1 MTFKIETN
9 SNLLFKKVTKIEI
22 EFFRKIEWIGYMKN
36 SLLDK
41 KKLSCNN
48 FNYNEDKHCF
58 VSKITLLSEIDINK
72 EFFDVFGLRGILGFI
87 GIVNVVTNLYHYY
100 NRFKE
105 ILKLDGE
112 KDEFNEDINI
122 ASKFEKSI
130 NKLYDEKEL
139 KEISEELKKFVY
151 FQDNKVAGFVKF
163 PTNITPPVNGYYF
176 NCSYNIYFNVH
187 VSGVLID
194 HDKTLKN
201 TIDFYDG
208 NKYIQKMKKFF
219 SINNSSPK

>member
-9 SNLLFKKVTKIEI
+9 SNLLFKKVTKIEN

-58 VSKITLLSEIDINK
+58 VSKISLPSEIDINN

-87 GIVNVVTNLYHYY
+87 GIVNVVTNLYNYY

-112 KDEFNEDINI
+112 KNEFNEDINI
-122 ASKFEKSI
+122 VSKLQKSI
-130 NKLYDEKEL
+130 NKLSK
-139 KEISEELKKFVY
+139 SSKKINRF
-151 FQDNKVAGFVKF
+151 KF
-163 PTNITPPVNGYYF
+163 T
-176 NCSYNIYFNVH
+176 
-187 VSGVLID
+187 
-194 HDKTLKN
+194 
-201 TIDFYDG
+201 TI
-208 NKYIQKMKKFF
+208 FF
-219 SINNSSPK
+219 IIL

>member
-9 SNLLFKKVTKIEI
+9 SNLLFKKVTKIEN

-87 GIVNVVTNLYHYY
+87 RIVNVVTNLYHYY

-219 SINNSSPK
+219 SI

>member
-9 SNLLFKKVTKIEI
+9 SNLLFKKVTKIEN

-87 GIVNVVTNLYHYY
+87 RIVNVVTNLYHYY

-163 PTNITPPVNGYYF
+163 PTNITLPVNGYYF